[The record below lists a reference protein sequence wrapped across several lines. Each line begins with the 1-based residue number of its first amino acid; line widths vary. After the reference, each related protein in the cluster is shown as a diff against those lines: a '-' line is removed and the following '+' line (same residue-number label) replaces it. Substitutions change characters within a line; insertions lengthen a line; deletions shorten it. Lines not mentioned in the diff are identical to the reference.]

1 MLQRMPIPVENFYLD
16 PNFQGTLQARIQ
28 QMIAQGILI
37 GRFRTGERLP
47 STRALAKHLKVSRLT
62 VTLAYTELLASDY
75 LSSRD
80 RSGYFVSETAPEAAG
95 FTAPQERTDTID
107 WTRAIGQ
114 RFTGGNWPE
123 KPQNWSSFRYPFI
136 YGQTD
141 PNLFDHANWRLCALT
156 ALGAKDFNA
165 LTSDYYDQDDPML
178 VEFIARQS
186 LPRRGIF
193 AKPEQILVTLGAQN
207 ALWLATQVLLTQ
219 RRTAVIENPCY
230 PALRDILEQSRCH
243 VNAVNVDKNGLDPD
257 SISPDASVI
266 FTTPSHQCPT
276 TTTMPVKRRE
286 LLLKRAAE
294 LDALIVEDDYEFE
307 MTSASA
313 ATPALK
319 SLDQDGR
326 VIYVGSF
333 SKSLFPGLRL
343 GYLVGAEPFIRE
355 ARALRAS
362 ILRHPPGH
370 IQRTAAYFL
379 SLGHYD
385 ALIKRTARQFH
396 QRRETMQNAI
406 KEFGLTIAGAPP
418 KGGSSF
424 WMQAPTHV
432 NALELAKILESK
444 GVLIEPGHPFF
455 SSDTVPNHYYRL
467 AFSSIADNKIH
478 DGIKIIS
485 QTIREIGPKP

>member
-1 MLQRMPIPVENFYLD
+1 MAIPVENFYLD
-16 PNFQGTLQARIQ
+16 TNFQGTLQARIQ

-47 STRALAKHLKVSRLT
+47 STRALARHLKVSRLT

-75 LSSRD
+75 ITSRD
-80 RSGYFVSETAPEAAG
+80 RSGYFVSDTAPEA
-95 FTAPQERTDTID
+95 TQYSTPIEPTDAID

-114 RFTGGNWPE
+114 KFTGGNWPE
-123 KPQNWSSFRYPFI
+123 KPQNWATFKYPFI

-165 LTSDYYDQDDPML
+165 LTSDYYDKDDPML

-230 PALRDILEQSRCH
+230 PALRDILDQSRCH
-243 VNAVNVDKNGLDPD
+243 VEAVDVDKHGLNPDTVPNG
-257 SISPDASVI
+257 ASVI

-276 TTTMPVKRRE
+276 TTTMPVQRRHH
-286 LLLKRAAE
+286 LLQRAAQ

-307 MTSASA
+307 MSSTTA

-319 SLDQDGR
+319 SLDKDGR

-385 ALIKRTARQFH
+385 ALIKRTARQF
-396 QRRETMQNAI
+396 QTRRTLMQDAI
-406 KEFGLTIAGAPP
+406 TEFGLTIAGTPP

-424 WMQAPTHV
+424 WMQAPKHINTV
-432 NALELAKILESK
+432 ELARKLEPH
-444 GVLIEPGHPFF
+444 GVLIEPARSFF
-455 SSDTVPNHYYRL
+455 SGDTIPNHFYRL
-467 AFSSIADNKIH
+467 AFSSISDGRIR

-485 QTIREIGPKP
+485 DVISEIGPKS

>member
-1 MLQRMPIPVENFYLD
+1 MPIPVENFYLD

-75 LSSRD
+75 ITSRD
-80 RSGYFVSETAPEAAG
+80 RSGYFVSDTAPEAPK
-95 FTAPQERTDTID
+95 FVDPLNHSDNVD
-107 WTRAIGQ
+107 WSRAIGQ

-123 KPQNWSSFRYPFI
+123 KPQNWSSFKYPFI

-193 AKPEQILVTLGAQN
+193 AKPDQILVTLGAQN

-230 PALRDILEQSRCH
+230 PALRDILQQSRCH
-243 VNAVNVDKNGLDPD
+243 VQAVDVDKNGLDPD
-257 SISPDASVI
+257 MIGPDAAVI

-276 TTTMPVKRRE
+276 TTTMPADRRMA
-286 LLLKRAAE
+286 LLKRAAA

-307 MTSASA
+307 MTAATA

-319 SLDQDGR
+319 SMDSDGR

-385 ALIKRTARQFH
+385 ALIKRTARQF
-396 QRRETMQNAI
+396 QTRRQLMQQAI
-406 KEFGLTIAGAPP
+406 TDFGLTIAGQPP
-418 KGGSSF
+418 NGGSSF
-424 WMQAPTHV
+424 WMQAPKHV
-432 NALELAKILESK
+432 NTVELAKTLAGQ
-444 GVLIEPGHPFF
+444 GVLIEPGRPFF
-455 SSDTVPNHYYRL
+455 SGENIPMNYYRL
-467 AFSSIADNKIH
+467 AFSSIADHRIR
-478 DGIKIIS
+478 DGINMIA
-485 QTIREIGPKP
+485 QTLRQNNWT